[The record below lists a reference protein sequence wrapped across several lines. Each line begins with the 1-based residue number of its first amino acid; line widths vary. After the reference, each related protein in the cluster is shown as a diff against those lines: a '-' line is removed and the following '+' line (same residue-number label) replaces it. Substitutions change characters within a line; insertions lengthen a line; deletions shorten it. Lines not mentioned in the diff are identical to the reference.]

1 MFDFGLTL
9 IFSQVFLFIA
19 AHYSENARVCDTT
32 SANFP
37 NIKKV
42 MRNLETIKQASLIT
56 AIKTPYLTN
65 GEIDLACYDDLVEQQ
80 IAAGVDGIIV
90 GGTTG
95 EGQLMNWEEHLM
107 LIAHSVSKFSD
118 RLLIVG
124 NTGSNNTREAIK
136 ATEYGF
142 ATGMDAALQINPY
155 YGRTSLAG
163 VKEHFSRLLDIGP
176 AFIYNVAG
184 RTGQDLTP
192 DIIEPLAKHEN
203 FIGVKEC
210 GGNERIA
217 HYEQQGI
224 ACWSGNDDEAH
235 DARHIHNAHGVISVT
250 SNIIPGLFR
259 QLMDEKNDALN
270 AKLQPLMG
278 WLFCEPNPIAI
289 NTALM
294 MTGAVNPVFRLPYV
308 PLTSAQQE
316 IGLGY
321 INELDVADIVGE
333 KAQLLTEKDVILR

>member
-1 MFDFGLTL
+1 MRTL
-9 IFSQVFLFIA
+9 EQ
-19 AHYSENARVCDTT
+19 
-32 SANFP
+32 
-37 NIKKV
+37 
-42 MRNLETIKQASLIT
+42 IKQASLIT

-65 GEIDLACYDDLVEQQ
+65 GEIDLAKYDELVEIQ
-80 IAAGVDGIIV
+80 IAAGVDGIVV

-107 LIAHSVSKFSD
+107 LIAHSANKFGD
-118 RLLIVG
+118 KLLIVG

-136 ATEYGF
+136 ATKYGF
-142 ATGMDAALQINPY
+142 ASGMHASLQINPY
-155 YGRTSLAG
+155 YGRTSIAG
-163 VKEHFSRLLDIGP
+163 VKEHFKRVLDIGP

-192 DIIEPLAKHEN
+192 DIIEPLAQHEQ

-235 DARHIHNAHGVISVT
+235 DARHIHKAHGVISVT
-250 SNIIPGLFR
+250 SNLIPGLFR
-259 QLMDEKNDALN
+259 QLMDSKNDALN
-270 AKLQPLMG
+270 NSLQPLMN

-289 NTALM
+289 NTAM
-294 MTGAVNPVFRLPYV
+294 IMTGAVNPVFRMPYV
-308 PLTSAQQE
+308 PLNDEQQQQGVTLINQLNEQDFVGSRAQC
-316 IGLGY
+316 
-321 INELDVADIVGE
+321 VDISKV
-333 KAQLLTEKDVILR
+333 LILS

>member
-1 MFDFGLTL
+1 
-9 IFSQVFLFIA
+9 
-19 AHYSENARVCDTT
+19 
-32 SANFP
+32 
-37 NIKKV
+37 
-42 MRNLETIKQASLIT
+42 MRSLETIKQASLIT
-56 AIKTPYLTN
+56 AIKTPYLNN
-65 GEIDLACYDDLVEQQ
+65 GDIDLACYDELVEQQ
-80 IAAGVDGIIV
+80 ISAGVDGIIV

-118 RLLIVG
+118 RLVIIG

-155 YGRTSLAG
+155 YGRTSILG
-163 VKEHFSRLLDIGP
+163 VKEHFKRLLDIGP

-192 DIIEPLAKHEN
+192 DIIEPLAAHEN

-224 ACWSGNDDEAH
+224 ACWSGNDDESH
-235 DARHIHNAHGVISVT
+235 DARHIYNAHGVISVT
-250 SNIIPGLFR
+250 SNLIPGLFR
-259 QLMDEKNDALN
+259 QLMDNKNDSLN
-270 AKLQPLMG
+270 TQLQPLMQ

-294 MTGAVNPVFRLPYV
+294 MTGAVNPVFRMPYV
-308 PLTSAQQE
+308 PLNDEQQQQGETLINQLNEQDFVGSRAQC
-316 IGLGY
+316 
-321 INELDVADIVGE
+321 VDISKV
-333 KAQLLTEKDVILR
+333 LILS

>member
-1 MFDFGLTL
+1 MRTL
-9 IFSQVFLFIA
+9 EQ
-19 AHYSENARVCDTT
+19 
-32 SANFP
+32 
-37 NIKKV
+37 
-42 MRNLETIKQASLIT
+42 IKQASLIT

-65 GEIDLACYDDLVEQQ
+65 GEIDLAKYDELVEIQ
-80 IAAGVDGIIV
+80 IAAGVDGIVV

-107 LIAHSVSKFSD
+107 LIAHSANKFGD
-118 RLLIVG
+118 KLLIVG

-136 ATEYGF
+136 ATKYGF
-142 ATGMDAALQINPY
+142 ASGMHASLQINPY
-155 YGRTSLAG
+155 YGRTSIAG
-163 VKEHFSRLLDIGP
+163 VKEHFKRVLDIGP

-192 DIIEPLAKHEN
+192 DIIEPLAQHEH

-235 DARHIHNAHGVISVT
+235 DARHIHKAHGVISVT
-250 SNIIPGLFR
+250 SNLIPGLFR
-259 QLMDEKNDALN
+259 QLMDSKNDALN
-270 AKLQPLMG
+270 NSLQPLMN

-289 NTALM
+289 NTAM
-294 MTGAVNPVFRLPYV
+294 IMTGAVKPVFRMPYV
-308 PLTSAQQE
+308 PLNDEQQQQGE
-316 IGLGY
+316 TL
-321 INELDVADIVGE
+321 INQLNVDDIVG
-333 KAQLLTEKDVILR
+333 TEAKCIKQGDIVSIS

>member
-1 MFDFGLTL
+1 
-9 IFSQVFLFIA
+9 
-19 AHYSENARVCDTT
+19 
-32 SANFP
+32 
-37 NIKKV
+37 
-42 MRNLETIKQASLIT
+42 MRSLEQIKQASLIT
-56 AIKTPYLTN
+56 AIKTPYLRT
-65 GEIDLACYDDLVEQQ
+65 GEIDLATYDFLVEQQ
-80 IAAGVDGIIV
+80 IAAGVDGIVV

-107 LIAHSVSKFSD
+107 LIAHSVNKYSGK
-118 RLLIVG
+118 LIIVG
-124 NTGSNNTREAIK
+124 NTGSNNTREAVK

-142 ATGMDAALQINPY
+142 ASGMDAALQINPY

-163 VKEHFSRLLDIGP
+163 VKEHFKRVLAIGP

-192 DIIEPLAKHEN
+192 DIMEPLAQHEN

-210 GGNERIA
+210 GGNERVS

-235 DARHIHNAHGVISVT
+235 DARHKFGAHGVISVT
-250 SNIIPGLFR
+250 SNLIPGLFR
-259 QLMDEKNDALN
+259 ELMDTQNDNLN
-270 AKLQPLMG
+270 QSLQPLID

-294 MTGAVNPVFRLPYV
+294 MTGAVKPVFRLPYV
-308 PLTSAQQE
+308 PLNDEQQTQGVTLINALSVDDFVGDIAVPLVTKDLV
-316 IGLGY
+316 IG
-321 INELDVADIVGE
+321 
-333 KAQLLTEKDVILR
+333 